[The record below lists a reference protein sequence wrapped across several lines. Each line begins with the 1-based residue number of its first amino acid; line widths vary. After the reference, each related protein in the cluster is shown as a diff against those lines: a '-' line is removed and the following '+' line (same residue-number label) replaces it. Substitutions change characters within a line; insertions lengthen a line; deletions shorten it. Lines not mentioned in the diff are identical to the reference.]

1 MKVTN
6 YLLVFILFL
15 FVGSLNAQIEINS
28 ESEKVTDDDLSLLA
42 SYMQG
47 SFSSEEQSQKDTT
60 YFNIILHMKK
70 MWQQRTDGIWIY
82 VEQAAASSAD
92 KPYRQRVYKLT
103 QLSDGSI
110 ESAVFTFSDPLKYAG
125 EWKNENPLEE
135 LNPSKLAQRKGCSVF
150 LSKNDDGSFT
160 GSTKGKGCESDL
172 RSAKY
177 ATSEVTIKKDGMV
190 SWDRGFNDNDEQV
203 WGATQGGYIFK
214 KLND

>member
-1 MKVTN
+1 MKN
-6 YLLVFILFL
+6 YLLIFVLFL

-28 ESEKVTDDDLSLLA
+28 ESEKVADDDLSLLA

-60 YFNIILHMKK
+60 YFNIILHMKR
-70 MWQQRTDGIWIY
+70 MWQQRTDGVWIY
-82 VEQAAASSAD
+82 VEQAVASSAD

-125 EWKNENPLEE
+125 EWKSENPLEE
-135 LNPSKLAQRKGCSVF
+135 LNPSNLTQRKGCSVF

-177 ATSEVTIKKDGMV
+177 ATSEVIIKKDGMV
-190 SWDRGFNDNDEQV
+190 SWDRGFNENDEQV
-203 WGATQGGYIFK
+203 WGASKGGYIFK
-214 KLND
+214 KLDN

>member
-1 MKVTN
+1 MKN
-6 YLLVFILFL
+6 YLLIFVLFL

-28 ESEKVTDDDLSLLA
+28 ESEKVADDDLSLLA

-60 YFNIILHMKK
+60 YFNIILHMKR
-70 MWQQRTDGIWIY
+70 MWQQRTDGVWIY
-82 VEQAAASSAD
+82 VEQAVASSAD

-110 ESAVFTFSDPLKYAG
+110 ESAVFTFSDPLKYAR
-125 EWKNENPLEE
+125 EWKSENPLEE
-135 LNPSKLAQRKGCSVF
+135 LNPSNLTQRKGCSVF

-177 ATSEVTIKKDGMV
+177 ATSEVIIKKDGMV
-190 SWDRGFNDNDEQV
+190 SWDRGFNENDEQV
-203 WGATQGGYIFK
+203 WGASKGGYIFK
-214 KLND
+214 KLDN